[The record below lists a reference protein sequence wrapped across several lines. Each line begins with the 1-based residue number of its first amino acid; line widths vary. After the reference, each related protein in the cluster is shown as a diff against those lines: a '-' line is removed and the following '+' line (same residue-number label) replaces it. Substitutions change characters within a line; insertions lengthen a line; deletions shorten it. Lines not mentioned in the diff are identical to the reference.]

1 MRTRVSQI
9 LLILMVG
16 FAVEFVSWNFSWWNL
31 SLSANPAEAS
41 QNKSSVT
48 CNPTSLDDALFLL
61 PTLSAA

>member
-1 MRTRVSQI
+1 MPTRKSQV

-16 FAVEFVSWNFSWWNL
+16 FAVEFAPWNFSWWNL

-48 CNPTSLDDALFLL
+48 HNPSSPDDTLFLL